1 MLCSQ
6 RGSVLTITKGEKN
19 TYSVLSSDCA
29 LLRHSWE
36 LFRVF
41 NRQDVLEKKLP
52 EMVWNKVC
60 YSSFSHR
67 GHWQWTITYIIIKIT
82 NSVLSRQ
89 TAYVKRKTREA
100 GGKSQKKEKTQRY
113 IYIYIFLLRRPCD
126 FLLWWKLKMS
136 FHQFFV
142 YVYLQ
147 SYLLWGERQNNTWKK

>member
-6 RGSVLTITKGEKN
+6 RRSVLTITKGGEKN
-19 TYSVLSSDCA
+19 TYSVLSSDCT

-36 LFRVF
+36 SFRVF

-52 EMVWNKVC
+52 EMVWNKEC

-100 GGKSQKKEKTQRY
+100 GGKSQKKEKPQQY
-113 IYIYIFLLRRPCD
+113 VFFLLRRPCD
-126 FLLWWKLKMS
+126 FLLWWKLKTS
-136 FHQFFV
+136 FRQFFV
-142 YVYLQ
+142 YICNLIFCAAKD
-147 SYLLWGERQNNTWKK
+147 RIIH